1 MYWSMW
7 PGNSHVSSAL
17 SHTRLVSI
25 DFARI
30 LRHYDQDELPPG
42 TIKIAERI
50 LCYDLKNLMLCSR
63 ERHLWNDV
71 RRQGKCTPYN
81 LHALHTDMHTW
92 YTLQ

>member
-1 MYWSMW
+1 MYWSIS
-7 PGNSHVSSAL
+7 PDNSLVPWAL

-42 TIKIAERI
+42 TIKIAENI

-63 ERHLWNDV
+63 ARHLGNDV
-71 RRQGKCTPYN
+71 RRQGECTTIQP
-81 LHALHTDMHTW
+81 ACSPR
-92 YTLQ
+92 